1 MVRRA
6 GRGPYCRDR
15 PVPGARARPDPACRD
30 HARRPAVRRGRGTG
44 GVRRAVPALA
54 HARRPREGA
63 ELRPRQ
69 RAERRPHGAAPARPA
84 AGRRLGSPGGI
95 RRGGRA
101 RLRRAPPGHNRH
113 PRPARPAAGGPDPAV
128 LPGPERGRDRQVN
141 GDQPRHGQ
149 VDDISSARRAR
160 ADPRGGR
167 AVNTLE
173 NRVREAARAVAETVP
188 ASTVPPLRVAG
199 TSACGWPASRRWGRW
214 LAPVAAAAAVIVVA
228 ALLVAVRG
236 GFGPGAGASPP
247 ASGGVTTGP
256 DGVPPYYVSSN
267 ATAFFAPSNA
277 VVKDTTTGAT
287 LGMIKPSVP
296 GDTISAVTAA
306 ADDRTFVLAEDK
318 WVGMNSTSFQYYE
331 TRSFYLLRLNSDGR
345 PASVTRLPM
354 TAGPLVT
361 GIALSPDGTRL
372 AIAVHPAPA
381 TGPTA
386 AAQQTQL
393 RVYTLASGAVR
404 TWYANGTIGSPPT
417 DPR

>member
-1 MVRRA
+1 M
-6 GRGPYCRDR
+6 
-15 PVPGARARPDPACRD
+15 
-30 HARRPAVRRGRGTG
+30 
-44 GVRRAVPALA
+44 
-54 HARRPREGA
+54 
-63 ELRPRQ
+63 
-69 RAERRPHGAAPARPA
+69 
-84 AGRRLGSPGGI
+84 
-95 RRGGRA
+95 
-101 RLRRAPPGHNRH
+101 
-113 PRPARPAAGGPDPAV
+113 
-128 LPGPERGRDRQVN
+128 
-141 GDQPRHGQ
+141 
-149 VDDISSARRAR
+149 
-160 ADPRGGR
+160 
-167 AVNTLE
+167 NTLE

-256 DGVPPYYVSSN
+256 DGAPPYYVSSN

-287 LGMIKPSVP
+287 LGTIKPSVP

-372 AIAVHPAPA
+372 AIAVHPVPA

-404 TWYANGTIGSPPT
+404 TWYANGTIGSPPIDPGSISWTASGQQLAFDWSPDSQGEQDGTWLLTLARGGTSLLADSRQVMSTHSPKSPPSCGDDQIVTPDGSAVICPSVTVLGRAKGHSHIEVTFLEYSTATGRRVRTIAFDIKKATGIPAANVLWSNATGSVFIGAIPNVGNGRAGIVRGGTFTPIPMPPNT
-417 DPR
+417 DPYYLGAW